1 MARRW
6 TVLAATAILAAT
18 ATVYLA
24 MLLVTMPHLSAIA
37 GAGGLADTRMF
48 DMRPVGYDAETARA
62 LLIALGERGR
72 DDYLHIQQRL
82 DTAFPVLNGLSL
94 FIGLSWVGS
103 RLGLSRIA
111 ATLIAAALAIPAAGL
126 DLAEN
131 HAVAVM
137 LTTPPDSFD
146 PELAA
151 SASRISVAK
160 SVVVSTAMTLL
171 VVGLSIVGW
180 RALRR
185 NHRRTGQ

>member
-18 ATVYLA
+18 AVVYLA

-48 DMRPVGYDAETARA
+48 DMRPVGYDANEAKA
-62 LLIALGERGR
+62 LLTALGERGR
-72 DDYLHIQQRL
+72 EEYLQVQQRL

-103 RLGLSRIA
+103 RLGLSRVA
-111 ATLIAAALAIPAAGL
+111 ATLIAACLALPVTGL

-131 HAVAVM
+131 HAVATM
-137 LTTPPDSFD
+137 LKEPLDSFD
-146 PELAA
+146 PAMAEAA
-151 SASRISVAK
+151 SRMSVAK
-160 SVVVSTAMTLL
+160 SAVVSVAMTLL
-171 VVGLSIVGW
+171 AVGLFAVG
-180 RALRR
+180 LRR
-185 NHRRTGQ
+185 LRGKHGA

>member
-1 MARRW
+1 MAERRIVIGA
-6 TVLAATAILAAT
+6 TVILAAT
-18 ATVYLA
+18 VTVYLA
-24 MLLVTMPHLSAIA
+24 MLFVTMPHLSAIA
-37 GAGGLADTRMF
+37 GANGLTDTRMF
-48 DMRPVGYDAETARA
+48 DMRPGGYDAETARA
-62 LLIALGERGR
+62 LLSALGERGR

-82 DTAFPVLNGLSL
+82 DTAFPILNGLSL

-103 RLGLSRIA
+103 RLGLSRVA

-131 HAVAVM
+131 HAVAAM
-137 LTTPPDSFD
+137 LTAPPDSFD

-171 VVGLSIVGW
+171 AVGLTIVGW